1 MTKLER
7 FAQQKMT
14 ELQVA
19 KEMLKEEKKNLK
31 AAKESLAAHQE
42 AQKVIQ
48 GVATGVQ
55 TTVHNKIASVVTR
68 CLQTVLNEKY
78 EFRIHF
84 EQKRGKTEARM
95 VFVNPHGQE
104 IDPMTE
110 SGGGGVEL
118 AAFALRLVALL
129 MSKPQPRKVL
139 ILDEPFRCVS
149 RNHADRLR
157 ELIESLSKELDMQF
171 IIVTHDERLQF
182 GKIIEV
188 E

>member
-7 FAQQKMT
+7 FAQEKMN
-14 ELQVA
+14 ELRAA
-19 KEMLKEEKKNLK
+19 KEMLKVEKENLA

-48 GVATGVQ
+48 GVASGVQ
-55 TTVHNKIASVVTR
+55 TSVHKKIASVVTR
-68 CLQTVLNEKY
+68 CLQTVLNEQYQFKIY
-78 EFRIHF
+78 F

-95 VFVNPHGQE
+95 VFVDQNGHD

-110 SGGGGVEL
+110 SGGGAVEL

-129 MSKPQPRKVL
+129 MTKPQPRKVL

-157 ELIESLSKELDMQF
+157 ELIESLSKELEMQF